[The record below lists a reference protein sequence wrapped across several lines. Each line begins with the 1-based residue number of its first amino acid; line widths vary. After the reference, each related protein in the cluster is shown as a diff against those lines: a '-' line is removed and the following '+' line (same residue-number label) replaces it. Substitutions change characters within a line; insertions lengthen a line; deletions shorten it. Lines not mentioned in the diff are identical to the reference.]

1 MDKGTNNLIIK
12 ISEEIDK
19 QFHELHETI
28 HQNNSDDQ
36 NKKATEKLG
45 IIVGM
50 VKALEIITGEPG
62 GFGKPQ

>member
-1 MDKGTNNLIIK
+1 MDNGTNNLIIK

-19 QFHELHETI
+19 QFQELHEI
-28 HQNNSDDQ
+28 MHQNNSNDK

-50 VKALEIITGEPG
+50 TKALEIITGEPG